1 MDFETVKPLLNR
13 YLRILGTTDCKF
25 KRYLYGKINWNV
37 RLIGIMGSRGVG
49 KTTLMLQ
56 YIKENY
62 ADTNKAFYFSLDDL
76 WFNQYPLQELI
87 EYLYNQGV
95 EVVFIDEVHKLAN
108 WQQYIKNFYDSY
120 PDLKI
125 VYTGSAMLA
134 IDHSKADLSRRQS
147 LYYFNG
153 LSLREYIEFE
163 YGQKFDP
170 VPLQNLIEDHQRI
183 SFNITSKVKILKCFN
198 DYLRVGYYPFYKE
211 TGEDYYMRLA
221 DVVKIVIDT
230 DIPALEDV
238 AFATLEKLKRLLMVV
253 SSSLPF
259 IPNIS
264 KLSEQLQNSREHT
277 VKMLKILNNA
287 GLLRCLYSPAKTY
300 KHLSGPDKIYIDN
313 SNLMYALSQNVTQ
326 GTVRETFFAN
336 QTAVMHN
343 IEIPKDGDF
352 LIDGRYT
359 FEVGGMKK
367 TYRQIADMPDSFLA
381 VDDMETGIGNKIPL
395 WMFGFLY

>member
-1 MDFETVKPLLNR
+1 MDFATVKQLLSR
-13 YLRILGTTDCKF
+13 YHRMLGATDCKI
-25 KRYLYGKINWNV
+25 KRYLYSKINWKV
-37 RLIGIMGSRGVG
+37 RLIGIMGARGVG

-62 ADTNKAFYFSLDDL
+62 ADPDKAFYFSLDDL
-76 WFNQYPLQELI
+76 WFNQYPVEELM
-87 EYLYNQGV
+87 EYLFNQGV
-95 EVVFIDEVHKLAN
+95 EAVFIDEVHKLAN
-108 WQQYIKNFYDSY
+108 WQQYIKNFYDSF
-120 PDLKI
+120 PGLKI

-147 LYYFNG
+147 LYRLNG

-163 YGQKFDP
+163 YGQKFQP
-170 VPLQNLIEDHQRI
+170 VSLQELMEDHSRI
-183 SFNITSKVKILKCFN
+183 SFGITPSVKILKCFN
-198 DYLRVGYYPFYKE
+198 DFLRAGYYPFYKDSDD
-211 TGEDYYMRLA
+211 DYYMRLA

-230 DIPALEDV
+230 DVPSVEDV

-259 IPNIS
+259 VPNIS

-277 VKMLKILNNA
+277 LKMLKTLDRA
-287 GLLRCLYSPAKTY
+287 GLLRCLYTPAKSY
-300 KHLSGPDKIYIDN
+300 KHLSGPEKVFVDN
-313 SNLMYALSQNVTQ
+313 PNLMYALSPNVTQ

-336 QTAVMHN
+336 QTSVDHTV
-343 IEIPKDGDF
+343 EIPKDGDF

-367 TYRQIADMPDSFLA
+367 SYRQIADMPDSLLA
-381 VDDMETGIGNKIPL
+381 VDDMENGIGNKIPL